1 MFPLLYL
8 MTIILTISLIGLL
21 AAKVAESVN
30 IPTTVPLILIGLLMR
45 LIVDRLGFTE
55 LIDFANLFINSGIL
69 FIMLVSVLFLSG
81 LETELGDLKRVA
93 KLALMLGTVSVLL
106 TVLFTGVLMYVGLPL
121 LGMEIPFMIAL
132 FIGVMISPTDPAST
146 FIVLERVRVRKY
158 IKEVIMNAAAI
169 DDVIVTILATLLT
182 LMLTA
187 KTLNLEALVI
197 KAIWMPIGGIIIG
210 VFIAYIF
217 SYLMVH
223 IFKREVELQIASLAA
238 LALTFGLAELTEASG
253 PMAAIFAGI
262 ILANSKYFSRYLP
275 VISAKHRRMLLTFWR
290 NIIFFLEAIVFIFL
304 GLSVDI
310 DLLMDVGLLGL
321 LVGAIVLFI
330 AKPLSTLLTTGGFG
344 ISPRESLFI
353 SWARINLST
362 SAVLLAFAY
371 AAGEWMQLVISITF
385 LVIVVNT
392 LIQGLT
398 VGKVAKILG
407 LEVAEEDI
415 ELIVKREKL
424 LTIIRVISERRDKG
438 LIDRQ
443 LANNIIDEY
452 MSELEMLETQISE
465 KISSLEDTIEG
476 LHTRIAA
483 LDAAIERLKRLKE
496 ADPSM
501 ASIVDEEI
509 SNLLREKQDLE
520 EELKRL
526 LKDKKRMEELISG
539 VHK

>member
-8 MTIILTISLIGLL
+8 MTVILTISLIGLL

-45 LIVDRLGFTE
+45 IIVDRLGFTE
-55 LIDFANLFINSGIL
+55 LIDFANLFINSGVL

-93 KLALMLGTVSVLL
+93 RLALMLGTVSVLL
-106 TVLFTGVLMYVGLPL
+106 TVLLTGVLVYVGLPL

-158 IKEVIMNAAAI
+158 IKDVIMNAAAI

-182 LMLTA
+182 LMLTT
-187 KTLNLEALVI
+187 KTFNLESLVV
-197 KAIWMPIGGIIIG
+197 KAIWMPVGGIIIG

-217 SYLMVH
+217 SYLMVY

-238 LALTFGLAELTEASG
+238 LALAFGLAELMEASG

-262 ILANSKYFSRYLP
+262 ILANSKYFSKYLP
-275 VISAKHRRMLLTFWR
+275 VISAKHRKMLLTFWR

-310 DLLMDVGLLGL
+310 DLLVDVGLLGL

-330 AKPLSTLLTTGGFG
+330 AKPLSTLLTTRGFG
-344 ISPRESLFI
+344 ISPKESLFI
-353 SWARINLST
+353 SWARINLSS

-371 AAGEWMQLVISITF
+371 AAGEWMQLVMSITF

-476 LHTRIAA
+476 LNTRIAA
-483 LDAAIERLKRLKE
+483 LDAAIEKLERLKE

-501 ASIVDEEI
+501 KSIVDEEI

-526 LKDKKRMEELISG
+526 LKDKKRMEELISSA
-539 VHK
+539 HE

>member
-8 MTIILTISLIGLL
+8 MTIILVISLIGLL
-21 AAKVAESVN
+21 AAKIAESVN
-30 IPTTVPLILIGLLMR
+30 IPTTVPLILIGILMR
-45 LIVDRLGFTE
+45 LIVDRLGITE
-55 LIDFANLFINSGIL
+55 LIEFANLFINSGIL

-106 TVLFTGVLMYVGLPL
+106 TVIFTGVLMYIGLPL

-132 FIGVMISPTDPAST
+132 FIGVMIAPTDPAST
-146 FIVLERVRVRKY
+146 FIILERTRVRKY
-158 IKEVIMNAAAI
+158 IKDVIMNAAAI

-187 KTLNLEALVI
+187 ETVSLEALVI
-197 KAIWMPIGGIIIG
+197 KAVWMPVGGIAIG
-210 VFIAYIF
+210 VLIAYIF
-217 SYLMVH
+217 SYLMVYV
-223 IFKREVELQIASLAA
+223 FKREVELQIASLAA
-238 LALTFGLAELTEASG
+238 LALTFGLAELTDASG

-262 ILANSKYFSRYLP
+262 IMANSKYFSKYLP
-275 VISAKHRRMLLTFWR
+275 VISAKNRRMLLTFWR

-330 AKPLSTLLTTGGFG
+330 AKPLSTLLTTEGFG
-344 ISPRESLFI
+344 ISPRESFFI

-371 AAGEWMQLVISITF
+371 AAGEWMQLVINITF

-415 ELIVKREKL
+415 ELVVKREKL
-424 LTIIRVISERRDKG
+424 LTIIRVISEHRDKG

-452 MSELEMLETQISE
+452 MSELEMLETQISA

-476 LHTRIAA
+476 LRARIAA
-483 LDAAIERLKRLKE
+483 LDAAVERLKRLKE
-496 ADPSM
+496 ADPATS
-501 ASIVDEEI
+501 SIVDEEI
-509 SNLLREKQDLE
+509 SSILREKRDLE
-520 EELKRL
+520 SELKRL
-526 LKDKKRMEELISG
+526 LVDKRRMEELIGG
-539 VHK
+539 VHG